1 MKAVGEAMKKLLLAL
16 LLLLAL
22 AGCKK
27 KTEAETES
35 TPPPAQTEA
44 APAPQEAATP
54 PVVGAD
60 EKAGPLDPKAIK
72 PHNSTYAHSGLPP
85 EEIAKVALMHQARGE
100 YQQALDVLAQG
111 IAAHPE
117 SAALYAVRGA
127 LYLQLGQYSKAIA
140 DLSKSLELHENPDV
154 LVNRALAYKAFGQ
167 KEDALKDLNRALE
180 LDPHHVAAWFNRGTL
195 YLEEGKPE
203 LALPDLDRAV
213 ELAPDVAGP
222 YFNRAVAKWQLGKKE
237 EAIQDLEKFIELA
250 QPSEWKETAKALLEE
265 WKNAEN

>member
-1 MKAVGEAMKKLLLAL
+1 MKKLFLGL
-16 LLLLAL
+16 LLLFAF

-27 KTEAETES
+27 KTESEAPPQS
-35 TPPPAQTEA
+35 PPPQVETREA
-44 APAPQEAATP
+44 ETP

-72 PHNSTYAHSGLPP
+72 PHSSTYAHSGLPP
-85 EEIAKVALMHQARGE
+85 EEIAKVALMHQSRGE

-111 IAAHPE
+111 IAAHPD

-167 KEDALKDLNRALE
+167 REDALKDLNRALE

-203 LALPDLDRAV
+203 KALPDLDRAV

-222 YFNRAVAKWQLGKKE
+222 YFNRAVAKWQLGKRE

-250 QPSEWKETAKALLEE
+250 QPSEWKETAKELLEE
-265 WKNAEN
+265 WKHAKD

>member
-1 MKAVGEAMKKLLLAL
+1 MKRLFLVGLLLFAF
-16 LLLLAL
+16 

-27 KTEAETES
+27 KRQSEAPENASPPQAELQ
-35 TPPPAQTEA
+35 TPAED
-44 APAPQEAATP
+44 AATP
-54 PVVGAD
+54 PVVAAD

-72 PHNSTYAHSGLPP
+72 PHSSTYAHSGLPP
-85 EEIAKVALMHQARGE
+85 EEIAKVALMHQSRGE

-127 LYLQLGQYSKAIA
+127 LYLQLGQYAKAIA

-154 LVNRALAYKAFGQ
+154 RVNRALAYKAFGQ
-167 KEDALKDLNRALE
+167 KEDALNDLNRALE

-203 LALPDLDRAV
+203 KALPDLDRAV

-237 EAIQDLEKFIELA
+237 EAIKDLEKFIELA
-250 QPSEWKETAKALLEE
+250 QPSEWKETAKELLEE